1 MTPQKKKVKAKA
13 KSPNKKTFT
22 VTVEG
27 DEVRYFVSVL
37 KKAELKKLRGKGVES
52 ESGVMT
58 LSEVLS
64 GNEDFTWIGPL
75 AVSAYVNGKEIPIH
89 YQSGLSPQRVQDYRG
104 KDVVFV
110 EHTVDNATYTADVP
124 ANSVED
130 IRVEMSLSERWTLP
144 DGREIEIYSLNVVS
158 PTEVDLEYQDGGGGY
173 ISGEL
178 ITADGKSVEL
188 DEEEDDDT
196 SEYRVRVSED

>member
-1 MTPQKKKVKAKA
+1 
-13 KSPNKKTFT
+13 
-22 VTVEG
+22 
-27 DEVRYFVSVL
+27 
-37 KKAELKKLRGKGVES
+37 
-52 ESGVMT
+52 MT

-75 AVSAYVNGKEIPIH
+75 GVSAYVNGKEIRVH
-89 YQSGLSPQRVQDYRG
+89 YQSGSSPQSFQDYRG

-110 EHTVDNATYTADVP
+110 EHTVDKATYTADVL
-124 ANSVED
+124 ADSVED

-144 DGREIEIYSLNVVS
+144 DGREVEIYSLNVVS

-196 SEYRVRVSED
+196 GECRVRVSED